1 MTKEENVF
9 NEFVCVN
16 ADIRSPKSDEMHQYV
31 AELLVY
37 GECTPFEAPDLYVK
51 NDNTICIVEHFAFD
65 GSETNRKGS
74 RSQRERARI
83 QRAAEEEFIKNNSC
97 YHLDSINGEYCYED
111 YVKNALDGLQAHYE
125 KITAYKEHLKNE
137 GVITPETN
145 IKVFFLVEDVS
156 PLPLLY
162 KAAETRQLV
171 QPVTLAYSKEFLNV
185 LAESPDL
192 DGVILCQRGD
202 GVSKCTWLILRAAIA
217 EYYERT
223 LDYRDEA
230 IISFNPKTITYNMPL
245 PQ

>member
-16 ADIRSPKSDEMHQYV
+16 ADIRSLKSDEMHQYV

-37 GECTPFEAPDLYVK
+37 GECTSFEAPDLYVK

-83 QRAAEEEFIKNNSC
+83 QCAAEKTFAKNELC
-97 YHLDSINGEYCYED
+97 HVDSIEGESSYEN
-111 YVKNALDGLQAHYE
+111 YVQNALRGFRAHYE
-125 KITAYKEHLKNE
+125 KIAAYKGNLEKA

-230 IISFNPKTITYNMPL
+230 IISFNPKTITYNVPL